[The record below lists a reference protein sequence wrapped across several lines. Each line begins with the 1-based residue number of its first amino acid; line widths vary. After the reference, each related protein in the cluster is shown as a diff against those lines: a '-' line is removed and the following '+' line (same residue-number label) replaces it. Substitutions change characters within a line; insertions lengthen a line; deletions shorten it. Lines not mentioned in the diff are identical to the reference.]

1 MNEFVIL
8 YVISMV
14 TLIFDSIHLGIIK
27 AQLDIIESKLNN
39 EEEN

>member
-14 TLIFDSIHLGIIK
+14 ILIFDSIHLGKIS
-27 AQLDIIESKLNN
+27 AQLDIILFIF
-39 EEEN
+39 